1 MTIYSEEGVG
11 ITVKMYLPRSLEQAD
26 EVPDEKHEAE
36 PRSRGEII
44 LVVEDDPDARALAVA
59 LLSDLGYRL
68 LEARDG
74 RSALAALDRSSRVD
88 LLFTDVVLPE
98 GMSGPNLAAEV
109 KRRFP
114 AVAVLFTSGYTDNA
128 IIHQGRLDK
137 GVELLNKPYR
147 RVALAKKIRSVLDK
161 PST

>member
-11 ITVKMYLPRSLEQAD
+11 TTVKMYLPRSLEQAD

-44 LVVEDDPDARALAVA
+44 LVVEDDPDVRALAVA
-59 LLSDLGYRL
+59 LLSDLGYRV

>member
-1 MTIYSEEGVG
+1 MNLLLIVQDGSTKALRPIE
-11 ITVKMYLPRSLEQAD
+11 RSIAD
-26 EVPDEKHEAE
+26 W
-36 PRSRGEII
+36 
-44 LVVEDDPDARALAVA
+44 
-59 LLSDLGYRL
+59 
-68 LEARDG
+68 
-74 RSALAALDRSSRVD
+74 
-88 LLFTDVVLPE
+88 
-98 GMSGPNLAAEV
+98 V

-147 RVALAKKIRSVLDK
+147 RVALAHKIRSVLDK